1 MAVDLTVYLP
11 DRPGQLALVARQ
23 LADAGVNIDGYFG
36 LVVGDQGIMHVL
48 VEDDAGEPAART
60 LRDAGLEVRDEQP
73 VLVLECEDRPGALA
87 EHVEPIA
94 AAGVNI
100 TVSYLATATRV
111 VVGAEDLEAA
121 RQALSG

>member
-1 MAVDLTVYLP
+1 MAADLTIYLT
-11 DRPGQLALVARQ
+11 DRPGQLATVARQ

-48 VEDDAGEPAART
+48 VDDDAGPDAARV
-60 LRDAGLEVRDEQP
+60 LRDAGFEVRDEQP
-73 VLVLECEDRPGALA
+73 VLVLDCEDRPGTLA
-87 EHVEPIA
+87 DHVEPIA

-111 VVGAEDLEAA
+111 VVGADDLEAA
-121 RQALSG
+121 RRALG